1 VDDRQSGA
9 CHHGKVKFSS
19 NLPELAIGAALDQAA
34 SINDSTPGDTAMR
47 WSALSLF
54 GLLSLFAATPSV
66 HAAGEDYGV
75 LIISRERL
83 EVATSCEIG
92 VYIQDQLAA
101 RLFQEQSTSFNL
113 PPGNVSLRLKLL
125 PGQAPGCSPGLLAPG
140 SQSVTLKAGDVL
152 KFRIAMTREGMYLK
166 PAALDY

>member
-1 VDDRQSGA
+1 
-9 CHHGKVKFSS
+9 
-19 NLPELAIGAALDQAA
+19 
-34 SINDSTPGDTAMR
+34 MR
-47 WSALSLF
+47 WSVFSLF
-54 GLLSLFAATPSV
+54 GFLSLFAAMPSAS
-66 HAAGEDYGV
+66 AAGEDYGV

-125 PGQAPGCSPGLLAPG
+125 PGQVPGCNPGMLAPG
-140 SQSVTLKAGDVL
+140 SQDIQLRAGDVL
-152 KFRIAMTREGMYLK
+152 KYRIAMTQEGMYLK
-166 PAALDY
+166 RAGLGY